1 MSAWKR
7 WLPWLLQVPLALV
20 FLVASYRK
28 LTGDAVPVE
37 TFTQLG
43 LGEWFRYF
51 TGVLEL
57 LGGIGLLVPRVASLA
72 AIGLAGVMIG
82 AVLTHLFVIGG
93 SAALALVF
101 LIALLAIPPMRS
113 LVSRSAGV
121 AGADPAARP
130 AGLEIRPSP

>member
-37 TFTQLG
+37 TFAQLG

-72 AIGLAGVMIG
+72 AVGLAGIMIG

-93 SAALALVF
+93 SAVLALVF
-101 LIALLAIPPMRS
+101 LIALLAIPPMRI
-113 LVSRSAGV
+113 
-121 AGADPAARP
+121 AARSTHP
-130 AGLEIRPSP
+130 MMQTPTP

>member
-1 MSAWKR
+1 VSALKR
-7 WLPWLLQVPLALV
+7 SLPWLLQVPLALV
-20 FLVASYRK
+20 FLVAGYRK

-57 LGGIGLLVPRVASLA
+57 LGGVGLLVPRLASLA
-72 AIGLAGVMIG
+72 AIGLAGIMIG

-93 SAALALVF
+93 SAVLALVF
-101 LIALLAIPPMRS
+101 LVALLAIPPMRS
-113 LVSRSAGV
+113 FVSRT
-121 AGADPAARP
+121 
-130 AGLEIRPSP
+130 

>member
-1 MSAWKR
+1 VSVLKR
-7 WLPWLLQVPLALV
+7 SLPWLLQVPLALI

-57 LGGIGLLVPRVASLA
+57 LGGVGLLMPRVASLA
-72 AIGLAGVMIG
+72 AIGLAGIMIG

-93 SAALALVF
+93 SAMLGVVF
-101 LIALLAIPPMRS
+101 LIALLAIPPIRS
-113 LVSRSAGV
+113 LVAG
-121 AGADPAARP
+121 
-130 AGLEIRPSP
+130 S